1 LDIDSNRPERHAAI
15 GTQRFRW
22 RLTVA
27 FILVGAISSGALA
40 GASFLVVRQAR
51 LQDSLERGLE
61 RARTNFL
68 LAGLALGP
76 ESDLGE
82 INNLLNTY
90 RRAGLEA
97 IFFADG
103 EILATNRQLRDAS
116 TVPASL
122 RENLEEDE
130 EATYERTDIAG
141 IPYVI
146 VGQMVEGTDLEL
158 FFAFREAGVQRLISE
173 LGKVLLVGWL
183 VLVAASGVVGVL
195 LSKRMLARV
204 SRASAAARSLAEGLL
219 ETRLPVETQDEF
231 GTLAT
236 SFNEMAQALEEK
248 INELS
253 RSRERERRFTANVA
267 HELRTPI
274 GALVSEAS
282 LVRDQL
288 DDIPPGARRP
298 VELLVEDVRRLR
310 WLVEELM
317 EISLFDAGRQTVEM
331 EQVDVPILID
341 SLIARRGWK
350 DVVKLEADP
359 VTIDS
364 DRRRLERIVGNL
376 IDNAVKYGREDVMV
390 CVRQRDGAV
399 AIEVADR
406 GPGIPSD
413 HIPHLFERFFKADPS
428 RAGTGTGLGLSIVHE
443 NVRLLRGSIDVHSKT
458 GEGSTFTVKL
468 PLNMGRDRFPLSLG

>member
-1 LDIDSNRPERHAAI
+1 
-15 GTQRFRW
+15 
-22 RLTVA
+22 
-27 FILVGAISSGALA
+27 VGAISSGALA

-68 LAGLALGP
+68 LAGLTLGP
-76 ESDLGE
+76 ESSLDD
-82 INNLLNTY
+82 INNLLSTY

-97 IFFADG
+97 ILFADG
-103 EILATNRQLRDAS
+103 EILATNSQLRVAS
-116 TVPASL
+116 TVPSSL
-122 RENLEEDE
+122 LEDLEEDGP
-130 EATYERTDIAG
+130 TYERTDIAG
-141 IPYVI
+141 MPYI
-146 VGQMVEGTDLEL
+146 LVGQMVEGTDLEL

-195 LSKRMLARV
+195 LSRRMLAPV

-310 WLVEELM
+310 RLIEELM

-331 EQVDVPILID
+331 EQIDVPAVIN

-350 DVVKLEADP
+350 DAVKLEADP
-359 VTIDS
+359 VAIDS

-376 IDNAVKYGREDVMV
+376 IDNAIKYGREDVMV
-390 CVRQRDGAV
+390 CVRQGNGAV

-406 GPGIPSD
+406 GPGIPSE
-413 HIPHLFERFFKADPS
+413 HIPHLFDRFFKADPS

-443 NVRLLRGSIDVHSKT
+443 NVRLLQGSIDVHSGT
-458 GEGSTFTVKL
+458 GEGSTFTVNL
-468 PLNMGRDRFPLSLG
+468 PLTLEGQ

>member
-1 LDIDSNRPERHAAI
+1 LDTDSNRPERQAAI

-68 LAGLALGP
+68 LAGLTLGP
-76 ESDLGE
+76 ESSLDD
-82 INNLLNTY
+82 INNLLSTY

-97 IFFADG
+97 ILFADG
-103 EILATNRQLRDAS
+103 EILATNSQLRVAS
-116 TVPASL
+116 TVPSSL
-122 RENLEEDE
+122 LEDLEEDGP
-130 EATYERTDIAG
+130 TYERTDIAG
-141 IPYVI
+141 MPYI
-146 VGQMVEGTDLEL
+146 LVGQMVEGTDLEL

-195 LSKRMLARV
+195 LSRRMLAPV

-310 WLVEELM
+310 RLIEELM

-331 EQVDVPILID
+331 EQIDVPAVIN

-350 DVVKLEADP
+350 DAVKLEADP
-359 VTIDS
+359 VAIDS

-376 IDNAVKYGREDVMV
+376 IDNAIKYGREDVMV
-390 CVRQRDGAV
+390 CVRQGNGAV

-406 GPGIPSD
+406 GPGIPSE

-443 NVRLLRGSIDVHSKT
+443 NVRLLQGSIDVHSGT
-458 GEGSTFTVKL
+458 GEGSTFTVNL
-468 PLNMGRDRFPLSLG
+468 PLTLEGQ

>member
-1 LDIDSNRPERHAAI
+1 M
-15 GTQRFRW
+15 
-22 RLTVA
+22 
-27 FILVGAISSGALA
+27 GAVSSGALA

-68 LAGLALGP
+68 LAGLALGS
-76 ESDLGE
+76 ESSLDD
-82 INNLLNTY
+82 INNLLSTY

-97 IFFADG
+97 IIFADG
-103 EILATNRQLRDAS
+103 EILATNSELREAS
-116 TVPASL
+116 TVPSSL
-122 RENLEEDE
+122 REDLEEDE
-130 EATYERTDIAG
+130 SAYERTDIAG
-141 IPYVI
+141 TPYVL

-195 LSKRMLARV
+195 LSRRMLAPV

-231 GTLAT
+231 GILAT

-274 GALVSEAS
+274 GALVVEAS

-310 WLVEELM
+310 RLVEELM

-331 EQVDVPILID
+331 EQIDVPAVIN

-350 DVVKLEADP
+350 DAVKFEADP

-364 DRRRLERIVGNL
+364 DRRRLERIIGNL
-376 IDNAVKYGREDVMV
+376 IDNAIKYGREDVMV
-390 CVRQRDGAV
+390 CVRQGNGAV
-399 AIEVADR
+399 AIEVADC
-406 GPGIPSD
+406 GPGIPSE

-443 NVRLLRGSIDVHSKT
+443 NVRLLQGSIDVHSGT
-458 GEGSTFTVKL
+458 GEGSTFKVNL
-468 PLNMGRDRFPLSLG
+468 PLTLEGQ

>member
-1 LDIDSNRPERHAAI
+1 
-15 GTQRFRW
+15 
-22 RLTVA
+22 
-27 FILVGAISSGALA
+27 VGAISSGALA

-317 EISLFDAGRQTVEM
+317 EISLFDAGRQTVKM
-331 EQVDVPILID
+331 EQVDVPILYRLID
-341 SLIARRGWK
+341 RA
-350 DVVKLEADP
+350 A
-359 VTIDS
+359 
-364 DRRRLERIVGNL
+364 RLER
-376 IDNAVKYGREDVMV
+376 
-390 CVRQRDGAV
+390 CRQARS
-399 AIEVADR
+399 R
-406 GPGIPSD
+406 PRN
-413 HIPHLFERFFKADPS
+413 HRF
-428 RAGTGTGLGLSIVHE
+428 
-443 NVRLLRGSIDVHSKT
+443 
-458 GEGSTFTVKL
+458 
-468 PLNMGRDRFPLSLG
+468 